1 MSDYIKTKLKYL
13 INPQFIEGINKYGG
27 FYIAGGALT
36 SLATNK
42 DINDIDIFFPN
53 REALLEAVLFLKEDS
68 AIYCSFISDKS
79 ITFSDGATN
88 FQLIYFDFY
97 EKPEDIFKH
106 FDFTICMAAYSSLTD
121 EIIYHEDFLLHNS
134 QRRLFF
140 NSQTR
145 FPILSSLR
153 VQKYEKRG
161 YSISKNEFLK
171 VLFAVKGCEINSWK
185 DLKNQCG
192 QLYGC
197 NFIKDEDIPDEEFS
211 MEKALEVISKVN
223 FEGSSVKEFKYSPE
237 VIDIVL
243 KGEPIKY
250 FILDGKK
257 KHVQCRYNPLI
268 DDLISNGTIEGRE
281 VSLKD
286 FIGPFI
292 YKFVKSDYC
301 SFHDSSFQYKFGEE
315 AIGRGK
321 QGYSLSYKNNPLWF
335 ASQDNVCHAK
345 YHSKDGARLI
355 KCSYK
360 EEDFL
365 TFEGNFVIFHKATP
379 IEDATESYERG
390 EFGSNK
396 ADDDVIF

>member
-13 INPQFIEGINKYGG
+13 ITPQFIECVNKKGG

-53 REALLEAVLFLKEDS
+53 REALLEAVLYLKEDS
-68 AIYCSFISDKS
+68 GIFCSFISDKS
-79 ITFSDGATN
+79 VTFSEPSRLN

-121 EIIYHEDFLLHNS
+121 EIICHEDFLLHNS

-140 NSQTR
+140 NSQTK

-171 VLFAVKGCEINSWK
+171 ILFAVKNCEINSWK

-197 NFIKDEDIPDEEFS
+197 NFIQEEDIPDEEFS

-223 FEGSSVKEFKYSPE
+223 FEGASIKEFKYDPK

-243 KGEPIKY
+243 KGEPVKY
-250 FILDGKK
+250 VIFDQKK
-257 KHVQCRYNPLI
+257 KYVQYGFDQQI
-268 DDLISNGTIEGRE
+268 DDLISNGTIEGQE
-281 VSLKD
+281 VSLRD

-292 YKFVKSDYC
+292 YKFVRPDYC
-301 SFHDSSFQYKFGEE
+301 SFHTPSFQYRFGEE
-315 AIGRGK
+315 AVGSGHAPC
-321 QGYSLSYKNNPLWF
+321 LSYKNYPLWF
-335 ASQDNVCHAK
+335 ASQGNIYHAK
-345 YHSKDGARLI
+345 YHSKNGARLI

-379 IEDATESYERG
+379 IEDVTESYEKG

-396 ADDDVIF
+396 EENDLIF